1 MTSVIIWCTKEALMT
16 RTWEDGGEREKGE
29 KMMNLEYSYDQI

>member
-1 MTSVIIWCTKEALMT
+1 MLSFGVLKALMT

-29 KMMNLEYSYDQI
+29 KMMNLKYSFDQI